1 MKFLITG
8 GDGQLARCL
17 ADILVKTEH
26 EFVVVSRDKLDIT
39 DARSVKTVITTYR
52 PDVII
57 NAAAYTAVDRAEVEP
72 DTVMR
77 VNGEAVVYLA
87 EAANKV
93 GALLIQVSTD
103 YVFDGDSPQAYT
115 ETDIPKPLCVYGV
128 SKLAGERAAENAER
142 YMIVRVAWLF
152 SEYGNNFVKTMLK
165 VGAERDE
172 LKIVSDQQGTPTY
185 AGDLASALVQM
196 AEASLPSGAYHFA
209 GGEAC
214 SWYDFAQYIFQC
226 AHEVNEQYAV
236 PKLRKIKTIEH
247 PTAARRP
254 AFSVLSHD
262 KLRSFEIAK
271 GDWQTS
277 VRPVI
282 AKLLA

>member
-17 ADILVKTEH
+17 AAILAKTEH

-57 NAAAYTAVDRAEVEP
+57 NAAAYTAVDRAEMEP

-115 ETDIPKPLCVYGV
+115 ETDIPNPLCVYGV

-142 YMIVRVAWLF
+142 YLTVRVAWLF

-196 AEASLPSGAYHFA
+196 AEASLPSGTYHFA
-209 GGEAC
+209 GGGTC

-226 AHEVNEQYAV
+226 AHEVNEQYVV
-236 PKLRKIKTIEH
+236 PKLRKIKTIEY

-262 KLRSFEIAK
+262 KLGSFEIAK